1 MKDFGDD
8 IDESYIEGLQT
19 FNGDFFQDS
28 FEEDE
33 TPSLMEQEIIEVGER
48 YPDSQELDKGGMKEI
63 FSVTDKMTLRKVAQ
77 AKPLKNTSSSKEQF
91 ISEARLTAYLEHPN
105 IVPVYD
111 LGMDQNS
118 PFFTMKLIEGENLS
132 DLLKSL
138 KEKPDSL
145 NLAELMQIFLKVCD
159 AVAFAHDKGI
169 VHLDLKP
176 ANIRLGKFGEVILCD
191 WGLAKII
198 TAEDIEGD
206 TVSLDP
212 NIYNDITLDGDIKGS
227 PGFLA
232 PEQIS
237 NDFGKKDEQTD
248 IYALGGILY
257 NILTLKS
264 PVNTKDIKLCL
275 KDTTEGNITD
285 PFKVKSDIPPSLAAV
300 AMKALSKDKVD
311 RYQSVLEI
319 RSEVN
324 RWLNGFATE
333 AEDAGFTKALWLF
346 FKRHKVVC
354 SLIILMIALS
364 FVFMGQII
372 VKERRAL
379 EARELYLQEKEKARK
394 DGLRSVPHLT
404 VLTNQSVSNAAFD
417 QAAEYINMANEKAPN
432 DIDVWSL
439 KGKVHFIRQ
448 EYKQALEAFKNA
460 PESGRAQWIGPILP
474 ELIELKGDQELLT
487 YEQMKRL
494 SELVEIRSGYHYPLC
509 SFAAQNSND
518 LEYSVKVSLL
528 AVVNDRHNNKVEDWD
543 YTYKIEGDKVAL
555 DFSNIQHLRS
565 LKAIGHIPV
574 GKINIANTNVESH
587 DVFLN
592 FPLEEMDISGAKIIN
607 PAALTKIKTLEKIIV
622 NKKQYQGMKL
632 SRKRFVFE

>member
-8 IDESYIEGLQT
+8 IQEDYIEGLQT

-28 FEEDE
+28 FEDDDV
-33 TPSLMEQEIIEVGER
+33 PSLMEQELIAVEER
-48 YPDSQELDKGGMKEI
+48 YPDSLELDKGGMKEI

-77 AKPLKNTSSSKEQF
+77 AKPLKETSNSKEKF

-111 LGMDQNS
+111 LGMDNDA

-138 KEKPDSL
+138 KKNPESL

-176 ANIRLGKFGEVILCD
+176 GNIRLGKFGEVILCD

-212 NIYNDITLDGDIKGS
+212 NIYNDITLDGNIKGS

-237 NDFGKKDEQTD
+237 SDFGKKDEQTD

-257 NILTLKS
+257 NILTLQA
-264 PVNTKDIKLCL
+264 PVNTKDIKLCI
-275 KDTTEGNITD
+275 KDTTAGNISD
-285 PFKVKSDIPPSLAAV
+285 PLTLKTDIPPSLAAV
-300 AMKALSKDKVD
+300 SMKALSKDKVD

-333 AEDAGFTKALWLF
+333 AEDAGFSKALWLF
-346 FKRHKVVC
+346 FMRHKVVC
-354 SLIILMIALS
+354 SLIVLMLVLS
-364 FVFMGQII
+364 FVFMAQII

-379 EARELYLQEKEKARK
+379 EAREMYLQEKEKARQ
-394 DGLRSVPHLT
+394 DGLRSIPHLT
-404 VLTNQSVSNAAFD
+404 VLTQQAVHNAAFD
-417 QAAEYINMANEKAPN
+417 QALEYISMANEKAPN

-448 EYKQALEAFKNA
+448 EYEQALAAFSNA
-460 PESGRAQWIGPILP
+460 PESGRAEWIMPILP
-474 ELIELKGDQELLT
+474 ELIKLKGDQALLS
-487 YEQMKRL
+487 YQQMLRL
-494 SELVEIRSGYHYPLC
+494 SELVEVRSGYHYPLC

-518 LEYSVKVSLL
+518 LEYVVKVSML
-528 AVVNDRHNNKVEDWD
+528 AVVNDRINLKVDDWD
-543 YTYKIEGDKVAL
+543 YTYEIFGNKVSI
-555 DFSNIQHLRS
+555 DFSRIPKLRS
-565 LKAIGHIPV
+565 LKGIGHIPV
-574 GKINIANTNVESH
+574 FKINVVSC
-587 DVFLN
+587 
-592 FPLEEMDISGAKIIN
+592 SGGK
-607 PAALTKIKTLEKIIV
+607 E
-622 NKKQYQGMKL
+622 
-632 SRKRFVFE
+632 